1 MGPKWGELA
10 AENAILSRTPS
21 GGAFWEALGSILG
34 GFWIHFG
41 DIWGWILACGL
52 LAVCLLFAHCLF
64 LVCLRFAACGSFL
77 CSLPCVPSC
86 PLFFPCVPVF
96 PAFPFF
102 CALPFPMPRENDL
115 GSILVFL
122 LLLCCW
128 FVVHPSGAFRFGL
141 APAGVRF
148 LFQNRAKLTP
158 TSIPKPWSTRKGAL
172 SL

>member
-1 MGPKWGELA
+1 MDFGR
-10 AENAILSRTPS
+10 IS
-21 GGAFWEALGSILG
+21 GAFGKD
-34 GFWIHFG
+34 FG
-41 DIWGWILACGL
+41 WHLACGL
-52 LAVCLLFAHCLF
+52 LAVCLFFASGLFW
-64 LVCLRFAACGSFL
+64 VCLCFAACGSFL

-115 GSILVFL
+115 GSILLFL

-128 FVVHPSGAFRFGL
+128 LVVHPSGAFRFGL
-141 APAGVRF
+141 APTGVGF
-148 LFQNRAKLTP
+148 LVPNRAKLAPISTP
-158 TSIPKPWSTRKGAL
+158 TPWSTRKGAL